1 MTEAPPLGA
10 EGHPRLTPGAF
21 LVSFCAS
28 KKKLA
33 VRRNLTRPEAL
44 AGPHWVARAP
54 PLLKFPT
61 CIHIPTRW

>member
-21 LVSFCAS
+21 LVSFCAH

-33 VRRNLTRPEAL
+33 VRRNLTDRFFWQDKRN
-44 AGPHWVARAP
+44 GVGKVAMGDSP
-54 PLLKFPT
+54 W
-61 CIHIPTRW
+61 ITR